1 MVDSKKEKRASL
13 VEGRSPVKAAAL
25 AVLLERP
32 TYGYD
37 VAKQINR
44 RMGASWH
51 VQEKH
56 IYSVL
61 KSLEADGL
69 VRSERRP
76 IDGPPYWR
84 RFYHP
89 TDEAVRARQEWLITP
104 PAGSILRADI
114 HARLAFSSDE
124 DIPEL
129 LRALSQWRVD
139 LLEEIEENAETE
151 TPRVSWLGTIMSL
164 YRSAVDKRL
173 KAEVEWVGEACRA
186 LEEAVAEQPPR

>member
-1 MVDSKKEKRASL
+1 MAGTKRASL

-25 AVLLERP
+25 AVLLEGP

-37 VAKQINR
+37 VAKRINR

-51 VQEKH
+51 VQAKH
-56 IYSVL
+56 IYPVL
-61 KSLEADGL
+61 KQLEEAGL
-69 VRSERRP
+69 VRSEERE
-76 IDGPPYWR
+76 IDDPPYSR

-89 TDEAVRARQEWLITP
+89 TDLAVQARRDWLITP
-104 PAGSILRADI
+104 PATSILRADI
-114 HARLAFSSDE
+114 HARLAFSFDE

-129 LRALSQWRVD
+129 LRALNELRVD
-139 LLEEIEENAETE
+139 LIEEIEENAETE
-151 TPRVSWLGTIMSL
+151 TPRASWLGTIMSL

-186 LEEAVAEQPPR
+186 LEEVVAEQHG

>member
-1 MVDSKKEKRASL
+1 MVDKKEKTASL

-25 AVLLERP
+25 AVLLEGP

-37 VAKQINR
+37 VAKRINR

-51 VQEKH
+51 VQAKH
-56 IYSVL
+56 IYPVL
-61 KSLEADGL
+61 KQLEAAGL
-69 VRSERRP
+69 VRSEERE
-76 IDGPPYWR
+76 IDEPPYSR

-89 TDEAVRARQEWLITP
+89 TDRAVQARQDWLVTP
-104 PAGSILRADI
+104 PAASVLRADI

-124 DIPEL
+124 NIPEL
-129 LRALSQWRVD
+129 LRALNELRVD
-139 LLEEIEENAETE
+139 LIEEIQENAETE

-186 LEEAVAEQPPR
+186 LEEVVAEQRE